1 MTLSMAL
8 PTSTGDLSV
17 YEIQNNPPKK
27 LENSGIFNRTVYAAA
42 HIVADAKSHWI
53 PSGNFPHIDWDTTL
67 QYRHHLWQNGFGIA
81 EAMDTAQRGMGI
93 EWQTAKQLI
102 IRTLQEMK
110 THKGATAVFGAG
122 TDHLAVNECKNLDH
136 IYDAYMEQIGTICA
150 YGGNPIIMA
159 SRALAKHAT
168 TSDAYINMYNR
179 LIDNTD
185 GQVVL
190 HWLGEVFD
198 PQLRGYFGS
207 TDISQA
213 MDTVLE
219 IINSNTSKIEGIK
232 ISLLEQ
238 KWEIHLRKHL
248 PAGVKMYTGDD
259 FNYDRMIA
267 GDSTHY
273 SHALL
278 GIFDTIAPVAGDAL
292 TKLANNDIQGY
303 FDTMSPTV
311 ALSKKIFE
319 APTPFYKAGV
329 VFIAWLNGHQDHFV
343 MAGGMQSM
351 RSLPHYAELLQLADQ
366 CHVLSNPDLAI
377 HRMKKL
383 LDMYG
388 VS

>member
-1 MTLSMAL
+1 MTLSVTL
-8 PTSTGDLSV
+8 PMSNGTLST
-17 YEIQNNPPKK
+17 YEIQNKTPNIAK
-27 LENSGIFNRTVYAAA
+27 NTGVFNRTVYAAA
-42 HIVADAKSHWI
+42 HIVADAKSDWH
-53 PSGNFPHIDWDTTL
+53 PSSNFPQIDWDATL
-67 QYRHHLWQNGFGIA
+67 QYRHHLWKNGFGIA

-102 IRTLQEMK
+102 IRTLNEMK
-110 THKGATAVFGAG
+110 TVPGATAVFGAG
-122 TDHLAVNECKNLDH
+122 TDHLAVDDCKNLDH
-136 IYDAYMEQIGTICA
+136 IYDAYMEQISTICA

-159 SRALAKHAT
+159 SRALAKHAK
-168 TSDAYINMYNR
+168 SRDDYINMYQR

-198 PQLRGYFGS
+198 PQLRGYFGN
-207 TDISQA
+207 TDINQA

-219 IINSNTSKIEGIK
+219 IIHNNARKIEGIK
-232 ISLLEQ
+232 ISLLEE
-238 KWEIHLRKHL
+238 KWEIKLRKSL

-267 GDSTHY
+267 GDDTHY

-278 GIFDTIAPVAGDAL
+278 GIFDTIAPVAGAAL
-292 TKLANNDIQGY
+292 TKLANNDTQGY
-303 FDTMSPTV
+303 FDIMSPTIP
-311 ALSKKIFE
+311 LSKKIFE
-319 APTPFYKAGV
+319 NPTPFYKAGV
-329 VFIAWLNGHQDHFV
+329 VFIAWLNGHQNHFV

-366 CHVLSNPDLAI
+366 CHVLSDPDLAI
-377 HRMKKL
+377 TRMKKL

-388 VS
+388 IS